1 MSDAVSKGG
10 AGLMGDGALIEKEK
24 ACDKWGKR
32 VSESTMAAEKYDRVG
47 DGGVWVGSGADSTE
61 T

>member
-1 MSDAVSKGG
+1 MMVLLLKKRR
-10 AGLMGDGALIEKEK
+10 LK